1 MNAMKMC
8 LNWKVMAGLA
18 AVGVGIWL
26 YAPSLLGAALPLLIL
41 ALCPLSML
49 LMMPLMMR
57 GMQGSDCQQGSG
69 DTGGAAPRHATQG
82 ELATLK
88 ERLTTLQ
95 QEQERLSHEIA
106 RQEASTVPAVPERNP
121 VTTAG

>member
-1 MNAMKMC
+1 MKPMKMC
-8 LNWKVMAGLA
+8 LNWKVIAGLA

-26 YAPSLLGAALPLLIL
+26 YLPSLLGAAVPLLLL
-41 ALCPLSML
+41 AICPLSML

-57 GMQGSDCQQGSG
+57 GMQGSGCQQGSA
-69 DTGGAAPRHATQG
+69 DTGGTTQG

-95 QEQERLSHEIA
+95 QEQEQLSHEIA
-106 RQEASTVPAVPERNP
+106 RREAAAAPAVSERSP
-121 VTTAG
+121 VTTAR